1 MFSFI
6 VRAIFAIASVI
17 GFGLL
22 AGSGTDTTKS
32 PGPSS
37 LNELSMEVTALQ
49 ALYQFDFTP
58 AQFEF
63 LRKIAAETGQGT
75 GARMAAKSSDKFRQ
89 AMLDLHAGLAK
100 GGNADHIN
108 DLQERLED
116 LRDAEN
122 PELDDGWEVTEEA
135 RSKAPELFRL
145 LSARQI
151 VAFLSAYGSEF
162 ADPYELVS
170 DALEKV
176 RGLDEQQWK
185 EVRETVAETT
195 GRQTAG
201 LDAERA
207 EEIGD
212 KITQLLIQARG
223 MKEAE
228 FKSERKALLKSA
240 REILGKPS
248 SLDVIRHFVEYSLA
262 ELLSNPRLPA
272 AITLASKK

>member
-6 VRAIFAIASVI
+6 VRAVFAIASLV

-22 AGSGTDTTKS
+22 AGSGTDTNKS
-32 PGPSS
+32 AGPSG

-58 AQFEF
+58 VQFDL
-63 LRKIAAETGQGT
+63 LRKIAAQTGQGT
-75 GARMAAKSSDKFRQ
+75 GARMAAKSSAKFRQ

-100 GGNADHIN
+100 GSNADHIN

-145 LSARQI
+145 LSSRQI

-162 ADPYELVS
+162 ADPFELVS
-170 DALEKV
+170 DALDKV
-176 RGLDEQQWK
+176 RGLDDQQWK
-185 EVRETVAETT
+185 DVRETVAETA
-195 GRQTAG
+195 GRQAAG
-201 LDAERA
+201 LDAEKA

-212 KITQLLIQARG
+212 KIIQLLIQARG

-240 REILGKPS
+240 REILGTPS

-262 ELLSNPRLPA
+262 ELLSNPRLPS
-272 AITLASKK
+272 AIALVSKK